1 MANSLE
7 RSFSDVIQDIIDN
20 VQRIIRSEVRLA
32 KVEIQEETSKAGKAA
47 SVLAAGVVLG
57 AYALGFLLLSGVYGL
72 SQVMAPWLAAL
83 TVTIGVGVAAAVCIM
98 VGRKRL
104 KSVHP
109 KPEKTIQT
117 MKENLEWAKNQ
128 TK

>member
-1 MANSLE
+1 MANSLD
-7 RSFSDVIQDIIDN
+7 RSFSEVIENIIDN

-47 SVLAAGVVLG
+47 IVLAAGVVFGL
-57 AYALGFLLLSGVYGL
+57 YALGFLLLSGVYGL
-72 SQVMAPWLAAL
+72 SQVMPSWLAAL
-83 TVTIGVGVAAAVCIM
+83 AVGVVVAVGAAACIM
-98 VGRKRL
+98 IGRQRL
-104 KSVHP
+104 KNVNP